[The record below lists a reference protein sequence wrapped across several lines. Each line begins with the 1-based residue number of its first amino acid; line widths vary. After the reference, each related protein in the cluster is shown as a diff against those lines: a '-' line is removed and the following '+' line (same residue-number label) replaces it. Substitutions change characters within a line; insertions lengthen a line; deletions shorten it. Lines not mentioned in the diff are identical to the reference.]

1 MTFALQ
7 DDSIKIKMWI
17 KTASTINLKST
28 ALYTAPKMAMVER
41 LNTDKLDTTLYESQ
55 SVSGKIENGYITLS
69 RDGIETIGVIT
80 DGTTVVDL

>member
-41 LNTDKLDTTLYESQ
+41 LNTDKLDTTLY
-55 SVSGKIENGYITLS
+55 
-69 RDGIETIGVIT
+69 
-80 DGTTVVDL
+80 